1 MSTFTHAGTSR
12 LNGSVKVRFAND
24 ALRVK
29 VLEKNGHTE
38 VDLIELPQPMLKK
51 DAVAYLKEIEFW
63 KANNGIVNSA
73 VQNAIEDAQDGR
85 AAKAAKTARSKKTET
100 VKPIMEGIKVKV
112 EAKKAAVESSLS
124 KAEIITQLK
133 NMEDAPF

>member
-85 AAKAAKTARSKKTET
+85 AAKAAKTARSNKTET